1 MTLPTTVSDPVRQLL
16 PVFGEEGAEKANS
29 PVLLKRLLYAVGGL
43 FIVLFALAALVPMGG
58 AVIGGGSV
66 GVESRVKR
74 IAHPTGGV
82 IKAIYVRNGE
92 HVAQGQLLM
101 RLDDTVTGADA
112 TYSNL
117 TVEQLLAQKARLE
130 AERLGSGK
138 LLFPPQ
144 LTNSKSTSAAK
155 AMTDE
160 ARLFAIRQTEE
171 AGLRAQLAARV
182 LQYNEEIHGLE
193 SQISAL
199 KQQRKLIEPER
210 QGVKDLWDK
219 QLVTI
224 NRLNQLERTAV
235 DLDGNVGSLQAQIA
249 QARAKITEAQEQS
262 IQLGQTRRV
271 QAGTDLAQVNT
282 VLNQQQLRSVA
293 ASDQQDRS
301 EIRAPYTGVI
311 EKIAFAAIG
320 DVVRPAEPIME
331 IVPDRDTFVVEA
343 MINPSDIDQTMK
355 GQTARVRFTS
365 FNRPTT
371 PEILGKVTYVATD
384 RTENPESRQAYYM
397 VRIEVDLAA
406 VKKEG
411 LALRS
416 GMPAEV
422 YIETGNRSL
431 LSYLTKPF
439 MDQFMRAFRDN

>member
-1 MTLPTTVSDPVRQLL
+1 MNMPMNISDPARQLL
-16 PVFGEEGAEKANS
+16 PVFGEEGGDKARA
-29 PVLLKRLLYAVGGL
+29 PWLLKRLLLTVGGL
-43 FIVLFALAALVPMGG
+43 LLILFILAAVIPMGG

-92 HVAQGQLLM
+92 HVTQGQLLM
-101 RLDDTVTGADA
+101 RLDDRVTGADA
-112 TYSNL
+112 TFSNL
-117 TVEQLLAQKARLE
+117 TVEQLMAQRARLE
-130 AERLGSGK
+130 AERLGSGQI
-138 LLFPPQ
+138 LFPQ
-144 LTNSKSTSAAK
+144 ELTGSANASAKK
-155 AMTDE
+155 AMADE
-160 ARLFAIRQTEE
+160 ARLFSIRQTEE
-171 AGLRAQLAARV
+171 VGLRAHLAARV
-182 LQYNEEIHGLE
+182 NQYNEEIVGFQ
-193 SQISAL
+193 SQIAAL
-199 KQQRKLIEPER
+199 RQQRNLIEPER

-235 DLDGNVGSLQAQIA
+235 DLEGNVGSLEAQIA

-282 VLNQQQLRSVA
+282 ALNQQQLRSVSA
-293 ASDQQDRS
+293 ADQQDRS
-301 EIRAPYTGVI
+301 EIHAPYTGVI
-311 EKIAFAAIG
+311 EKIAFSAIG

-331 IVPDRDTFVVEA
+331 IVPDRDVMVVEA
-343 MINPSDIDQTMK
+343 MISPSDIDQVMK

-371 PEILGKVTYVATD
+371 PEIIGKVTYIATD
-384 RTENPESRQAYYM
+384 RSENPDSKQAFYM
-397 VRIEVDLAA
+397 ARIEVDQAA

-411 LALRS
+411 FELRS

-422 YIETGNRSL
+422 YIETGERSL
-431 LSYLTKPF
+431 LSYVTKPLV
-439 MDQFMRAFRDN
+439 DQFMRSFRDN

>member
-1 MTLPTTVSDPVRQLL
+1 MNMPTTIPDPARQLL
-16 PVFGEEGAEKANS
+16 PVFTEEGADKAKS
-29 PVLLKRLLYAVGGL
+29 PVLLKRLTYTIGGL
-43 FIVLFALAALVPMGG
+43 LIVLLLLAALIPMGG

-66 GVESRVKR
+66 GMESRVKR

-82 IKAIYVRNGE
+82 IKGIYVHNGE
-92 HVAQGQLLM
+92 HVTQGQLLM
-101 RLDDTVTGADA
+101 RLDDRVTGADA

-130 AERLGSGK
+130 AERLGSGR
-138 LLFPPQ
+138 LIFPAE
-144 LTNSKSTSAAK
+144 LVNSKNPSAAK
-155 AMTDE
+155 AMADE
-160 ARLFAIRQTEE
+160 SRLFAIRQTEE

-182 LQYNEEIHGLE
+182 QQYNEQIRGLE
-193 SQISAL
+193 SQIAAL
-199 KQQRKLIEPER
+199 KEQRRLIEPER

-235 DLDGNVGSLQAQIA
+235 DLDGNVGSLMAQIA
-249 QARAKITEAQEQS
+249 QARARITEAQEQS
-262 IQLGQTRRV
+262 IQLTQTRRV
-271 QAGTDLAQVNT
+271 QAGTDLAQINT
-282 VLNQQQLRSVA
+282 ALNQQQLRSVA

-343 MINPSDIDQTMK
+343 MVSPADIDQTMV
-355 GQTARVRFTS
+355 GQKARVLFTS

-371 PEILGKVTYVATD
+371 PEILGKVIYVATD
-384 RTENPESRQAYYM
+384 RSENPETRQAFYM

-422 YIETGNRSL
+422 YIETGHRSM